1 MAKVLGLDVGGA
13 TIGVAVSDALGW
25 TAQGVMTIRRRN
37 MKDDLSSL
45 RTLIREH
52 EVSEVVVGLPML
64 MNGRSDAQTHK
75 IIRFVSLLRDAFRL
89 PIYTWDERFST
100 IEANKAMEVGNVAR
114 KKRAELIDKIA
125 ATIILQG
132 YLDRKNEKLA
142 AQEHAECLFS

>member
-1 MAKVLGLDVGGA
+1 MAKVLGLDVGDA

-64 MNGRSDAQTHK
+64 MNGRPDAQTHK
-75 IIRFVSLLRDAFRL
+75 ILRFVSLLRDAFRL
-89 PIYTWDERFST
+89 PIHTWDERFST
-100 IEANKAMEVGNVAR
+100 VEASKAMEVGNVKR
-114 KKRAELIDKIA
+114 KKRAALIDKIA
-125 ATIILQG
+125 ATIILQW
-132 YLDRKNEKLA
+132 YLDSKNEKLA
-142 AQEHAECLFS
+142 AQEYAA